1 MNLMT
6 PWLWTALLGVPL
18 AVAIGLAG
26 RAWELTSLT
35 LVLLVGLG
43 TLVATVP
50 VVVDEVHR
58 SQRRR

>member
-1 MNLMT
+1 MNHMR
-6 PWLWTALLGVPL
+6 PWLWTALLGLPL
-18 AVAIGLAG
+18 ALAIGLAG
-26 RAWELTSLT
+26 RAWELTPLS
-35 LVLLVGLG
+35 LVLLVGVG